1 MKQEG
6 NKMGEQAMDVYE
18 MLAEH
23 LNRLPAG
30 YPRTPSGVE
39 IRILKRL
46 FTPEE
51 AMLARALTFKPETP
65 DEIARR
71 VGGNVDEVAE
81 RLENMA
87 KKGLIFR
94 IRKGSEKR
102 YMAAQFVVG
111 IWEYHVNDLTP
122 ELIADLREY
131 APYFFQNMLNLKTPQ
146 LRVIPIPG
154 AITAQQTI
162 MPYEEA
168 QKLIE
173 SEELIAVAPCI
184 CRKEHRMTGEGCDR
198 PLESCL
204 VFGLGAQYYIDN
216 GLGRRITKE
225 EALEIIKQ
233 AERDGRVL
241 EPSNAQ
247 KITAMCTCCGCCC
260 QILRNLKKLPKPA
273 HFVVSR
279 FVAEIDESLCV
290 LCGTCVDRCQMDAI
304 TLGEDS
310 AVLNK
315 DRCIGCGLCVTTC
328 PEGALTL
335 KEKPASEQKEVPP
348 SLKETYMKIF
358 QERMPFLSGK

>member
-1 MKQEG
+1 
-6 NKMGEQAMDVYE
+6 MGSQVKDVYE
-18 MLAEH
+18 MLADH

-51 AMLARALTFKPETP
+51 AMLAQALTFKPETVE
-65 DEIARR
+65 EIAQR
-71 VGGNVDEVAE
+71 VGAKADEVAE
-81 RLENMA
+81 RLESMA

-94 IRKGSEKR
+94 VKKRSEKR

-111 IWEYHVNDLTP
+111 IWEYHVNDLSP

-131 APYFFQNMLNLKTPQ
+131 LPYHFEHQMKLQTPQ
-146 LRVIPIPG
+146 MRVIPTPDAIPDK
-154 AITAQQTI
+154 QSVR
-162 MPYEEA
+162 PYDEA
-168 QKLIE
+168 VKLIE
-173 SEELIAVAPCI
+173 SQELIAVAPCI
-184 CRKEHRMTGEGCDR
+184 CRKEHQMTGEGCNR

-204 VFGLGAQYYIDN
+204 MFGVAAQYYIDN

-225 EALEIIKQ
+225 EALEIIKE
-233 AERDGRVL
+233 AERDARVL

-260 QILRNLKKLPKPA
+260 QILKNLKKIPKPA
-273 HFVVSR
+273 HYVTSSYI
-279 FVAEIDESLCV
+279 ASLDENLCV

-304 TLGEDS
+304 SLGESS
-310 AVLNK
+310 AILNV

-335 KEKPASEQKEVPP
+335 KEKPASVQKEVPP
-348 SLKETYMKIF
+348 SLRETYTKIWM
-358 QERMPFLSGK
+358 ERMALMKQNARTS